1 MKTTSD
7 RLKQLMKDRNLRQV
21 DILNMSKPHQK
32 ELGIKMSKSHLSQYV
47 NAKSSPDQHKLYL
60 LSKTLDVGEAW
71 LMGYDVD
78 SYRVPDE
85 ERQKED
91 TPVSL
96 HKDIIENLD
105 DLKESNAPLVND
117 FIEEIIKEQNN
128 KSTFIPETTRIQSN
142 LSYTRQQNVLNYAH
156 DQLEEQN
163 SKGDNV
169 VDINLYKQDKIEVKV
184 NGCVSAGVGE
194 RLHDESLFTEMVK
207 APVPPH
213 DLALKV
219 NGDSMEPMFKDGEI
233 IFVEKT
239 HNIKNGQIG
248 IFIIEEEAYLKKVFV
263 EDDRLTLISLNKN
276 YRDLHFYE
284 NQSVKLVGKVIL

>member
-1 MKTTSD
+1 MNKERNMIIAKNIRRFLKDSNMSQKKLAELINIKPSTLSD
-7 RLKQLMKDRNLRQV
+7 YLNLRSNPSHGVIQRIADV
-21 DILNMSKPHQK
+21 FGVGKSDIDTTYKDNNDITS
-32 ELGIKMSKSHLSQYV
+32 IY
-47 NAKSSPDQHKLYL
+47 NKL
-60 LSKTLDVGEAW
+60 
-71 LMGYDVD
+71 
-78 SYRVPDE
+78 
-85 ERQKED
+85 
-91 TPVSL
+91 TP
-96 HKDIIENLD
+96 
-105 DLKESNAPLVND
+105 P
-117 FIEEIIKEQNN
+117 
-128 KSTFIPETTRIQSN
+128 
-142 LSYTRQQNVLNYAH
+142 RQQNVLNYAH

-169 VDINLYKQDKIEVKV
+169 VDINSYKQDKIEVKV

-194 RLHDESLFTEMVK
+194 RLHEETLFTETVK

-219 NGDSMEPMFKDGEI
+219 NGDSMEPMFKNGEI

-248 IFIIEEEAYLKKVFV
+248 IFIIEEEAYLKKVLV

>member
-1 MKTTSD
+1 MTSFSSNLERLMNRKDMSDSDLAALVDVNRTTVT
-7 RLKQLMKDRNLRQV
+7 RWRK
-21 DILNMSKPHQK
+21 
-32 ELGIKMSKSHLSQYV
+32 GIR
-47 NAKSSPDQHKLYL
+47 SPKLDKL
-60 LSKTLDVGEAW
+60 PEIANVFGVEPLDLISE
-71 LMGYDVD
+71 
-78 SYRVPDE
+78 SNN
-85 ERQKED
+85 Q
-91 TPVSL
+91 
-96 HKDIIENLD
+96 DIIV
-105 DLKESNAPLVND
+105 KIND
-117 FIEEIIKEQNN
+117 VSSQL
-128 KSTFIPETTRIQSN
+128 TPP
-142 LSYTRQQNVLNYAH
+142 RQQNVLNYAH

-169 VDINLYKQDKIEVKV
+169 VDINSYKQDKIEVNV

-194 RLHDESLFTEMVK
+194 RLHEETLFTEMVK

-248 IFIIEEEAYLKKVFV
+248 IFIIEEEAYLKKVIV

-276 YRDLHFYE
+276 YKDLHFYE

>member
-1 MKTTSD
+1 MGIGKG
-7 RLKQLMKDRNLRQV
+7 LKNLRKNKNMTMEQLATDLNNKYPDLMKLTKGKISKWENEKEEPRLSTAKVLAEYFNVKINDLYSEPSTTYKDDN
-21 DILNMSKPHQK
+21 DITSIYSK
-32 ELGIKMSKSHLSQYV
+32 L
-47 NAKSSPDQHKLYL
+47 
-60 LSKTLDVGEAW
+60 
-71 LMGYDVD
+71 
-78 SYRVPDE
+78 
-85 ERQKED
+85 
-91 TPVSL
+91 TP
-96 HKDIIENLD
+96 
-105 DLKESNAPLVND
+105 P
-117 FIEEIIKEQNN
+117 
-128 KSTFIPETTRIQSN
+128 
-142 LSYTRQQNVLNYAH
+142 RQQNVLNYAH
-156 DQLEEQN
+156 NQLEEQN

-169 VDINLYKQDKIEVKV
+169 VDINSYKQDKIEVKV

-194 RLHDESLFTEMVK
+194 RLHEETLFTEMVK

-248 IFIIEEEAYLKKVFV
+248 IFIIEEEAYLKKVIV

-276 YRDLHFYE
+276 YKDLHFYE